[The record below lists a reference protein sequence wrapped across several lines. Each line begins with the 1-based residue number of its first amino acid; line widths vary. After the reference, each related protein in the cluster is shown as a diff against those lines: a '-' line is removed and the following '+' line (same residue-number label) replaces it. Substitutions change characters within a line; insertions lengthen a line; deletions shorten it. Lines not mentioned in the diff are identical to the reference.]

1 MSEPSCPIVG
11 IGASAGGLAAL
22 KNLFKAIPNDTGAAF
37 VVIQHLDPKHESL
50 TAEILSHS
58 STMSVL
64 QVADGMKVQ
73 ANHVYA
79 IPPNTYLTLDDYIFK
94 LNKPVLHH
102 GLRMPIDTFF
112 RSLAE
117 QHEDRV
123 IAIIVS
129 GTGSDGTLGLRAI
142 KGSGGLV
149 LAQSPDSADYEGMP
163 SSAIATELVD
173 FTCAVQEMPA
183 HIKHYLQHPYISV
196 LTDIKR
202 DADIPKDEQ
211 SQIIAILTFLKNS
224 IGHDFRTYK
233 LGTLGRCIARR
244 MALHHLKTMTD
255 YLSFMGKNEDEAN
268 LLFKDLLIGVTAFFR
283 DPEAFLVFEQKVI
296 IPLVASKHNDQPI
309 RVWIP
314 GCATGEEAYSI
325 AMLLVEHLEKTNKH
339 CSIRIFAS
347 DIDETAVNHGRAG
360 LYPENIEASISE
372 ARLQR
377 FFSKEKNSYR
387 IKKSLREL
395 VTFAGQNLISDPPF
409 SNLDL
414 ISCRNL
420 LIYLRAEVQSKVLI
434 LFHFALRENG
444 NLFLGHSETSILQE
458 SLFKPLV
465 KKWRI
470 YQRIGPARST
480 SGVEFPIASKITR
493 SHPRFAGIQVN
504 DKDQL
509 RLGYVAQQLL
519 LQEFA
524 PAAVLVNIKHQV
536 VHFSGPTS
544 RYLEQPSGSPSQDL
558 LVLAKHELRA
568 KLRVALCQVT
578 EDNKRVVI
586 DDVQILRESGH
597 LGVKIVLRPINV
609 PQNNES
615 MILITFEEQG
625 ETDLAPKQNKSQ
637 QLPQQKSQ
645 QNTDDSLLIE
655 QLEAELHI
663 TRELLQTNTEE
674 WESANEELQAANE
687 EAMSVN
693 EELQSSNEELESSKE
708 ELQSMNEELTTVNNQ
723 YKDKVEELAKI
734 NDDLD
739 NLLSST
745 NIATLFVDYH
755 LRISRFTPATQKLL
769 NLISTDVGRPISDIQ
784 LKFTDSCLMADIKQ
798 VLSDLTPV
806 ECEVKTEDG
815 SYYLRRILPYRTN
828 DYRIAGVVITFIDIS
843 QRKRAEEDTLILAT
857 IIRDSNDAFTLC
869 DLDGKIT
876 AWNNGAQTMYGWS
889 EQQALGMNIL
899 DLAPMDERKNAKQ
912 LMQSI
917 IKGEH
922 IHSAEAK
929 RIGKDGRKIIVL
941 LTLTPLMDNAGI
953 VIAIASTEKDISR
966 RIQAENELRASE
978 RNFRVLVES
987 APDALVIVNTSGKIE
1002 VANSQAEQL
1011 FGYSKQELIGMLI
1024 EQLMPSRFAEK
1035 HVQHLQ
1041 GFFTQPK
1048 VRLVGNGIKLFALT
1062 KSGEEIPVEVGLS
1075 PIETDHGQV
1084 VSAAIRD
1091 IRQRQKSDEALRLAK
1106 TTAESALAA
1115 KSRFLATASHDLR
1128 QPLHTLTL
1136 LNKALLKSI
1145 DKPEAK
1151 KMLSKQGDSLFIM
1164 ARLLNSLLDISKL
1177 ESGKVAAQLSHFA
1190 LRPML
1195 EQLCAG
1201 FEVEA
1206 YEKGLVLTLEAND
1219 SHFVNSDPVLL
1230 NQLLQNLLANAIRYT
1245 KVGKVNIVSSQK
1257 HNRVT
1262 VSISD
1267 TGIGIPAEQLIY
1279 IFDEFHQ
1286 VDSNP
1291 QQHHN
1296 GLGLGLSIVQRIANL
1311 LATQV
1316 KVISKVGRGSTFS
1329 ISLPLGKPTPS
1340 AVSEKENKNVQ
1351 LIEKS
1356 ALILL
1361 IDDDPDVLDASEMLL
1376 SMEQGFN
1383 IVCASSPEEAYAIMD
1398 KHLPDLIIT
1407 DFHLNHKQSGLD
1419 IIHKAKTKEGHQVPA
1434 ILVSGDTSPEIET
1447 ISGESFNVMTKPLNP
1462 DDLITLAYRLLAQE
1476 K

>member
-1 MSEPSCPIVG
+1 MTESSCPIVG

-22 KNLFKAIPNDTGAAF
+22 KDLFEALPNDSGAAF

-50 TAEILSHS
+50 TAEILTR
-58 STMSVL
+58 STAMSVV
-64 QVADGMKVQ
+64 QVVDGMTVQ
-73 ANHVYA
+73 ANHVYV
-79 IPPNTYLTLDDYIFK
+79 IPPNTSLTLDAHSFK
-94 LNKPVLHH
+94 LNKPELHH
-102 GLRMPIDTFF
+102 GLRMPIDTFLL
-112 RSLAE
+112 SLAE
-117 QHEDRV
+117 QHEDCA

-129 GTGSDGTLGLRAI
+129 GTGSDGTLGIQAI

-163 SSAIATELVD
+163 SSAIATGLVD
-173 FTCAVQEMPA
+173 FTCPVQEMPA
-183 HIKHYLQHPYISV
+183 HLKHYLQYPHISKQ
-196 LTDIKR
+196 TDTKR
-202 DADIPKDEQ
+202 DADRLRAEK
-211 SQIIAILTFLKNS
+211 SQLRAILTFVKNRT
-224 IGHDFRTYK
+224 GHDFRSYK
-233 LGTLGRCIARR
+233 LGTLGRRIARR
-244 MALHHLKTMTD
+244 MALHHLKTMRD
-255 YLSFMGKNEDEAN
+255 YLSFMRKNEDEAH
-268 LLFKDLLIGVTAFFR
+268 LLFKDLLISVTAFFR
-283 DPEAFLVFEQKVI
+283 DPEAFSVFEKKVI
-296 IPLVASKHNDQPI
+296 IELVASKHDDQPI

-339 CSIRIFAS
+339 SIIQIFAS
-347 DIDETAVNHGRAG
+347 DIDETALDHGRAG
-360 LYPENIEASISE
+360 LYPENIEASVSE

-377 FFSKEKNSYR
+377 FFSKEENSYR

-395 VTFAGQNLISDPPF
+395 VTFASQNLISDPPF

-414 ISCRNL
+414 ISCRNV
-420 LIYLRAEVQSKVLI
+420 LIYLSGEVQSKVLT
-434 LFHFALRENG
+434 LFHFALLEKG
-444 NLFLGHSETSILQE
+444 TLFLGHSETTNQQQ
-458 SLFKPLV
+458 SLFKPLA

-470 YQRIGPARST
+470 YQRTGPARST
-480 SGVEFPIASKITR
+480 SRVEFPIVSNITR
-493 SHPRFAGIQVN
+493 SHPPFVGIQIV
-504 DKDQL
+504 DKNQL
-509 RLGYVAQQLL
+509 RPGDVAQQFL

-524 PAAVLVNIKHQV
+524 PAAVLVNVKNQV

-544 RYLEQPSGSPSQDL
+544 RYLQQPSGSPSQDL

-568 KLRVALCQVT
+568 KLRLALRQVT
-578 EDNKRVVI
+578 KDNKRVVI

-597 LGVKIVLRPINV
+597 FGVKVVLRPINV

-615 MILITFEEQG
+615 MILVTFEEQG
-625 ETDLAPKQNKSQ
+625 GTDLVPKLNKS
-637 QLPQQKSQ
+637 LGSPQQEGQ
-645 QNTDDSLLIE
+645 INTDNSSLIE
-655 QLEAELHI
+655 ELEAELHI
-663 TRELLQTNTEE
+663 TREVLQTNIEE
-674 WESANEELQAANE
+674 WQSANEELQAANE
-687 EAMSVN
+687 EVMSVN

-739 NLLSST
+739 NLMSST

-755 LRISRFTPATQKLL
+755 LQIGRFTPATQKLL
-769 NLISTDVGRPISDIQ
+769 NLISTDVGRPISDIR
-784 LKFTDSCLMADIKQ
+784 LKFTDNSLMEDIKQ

-828 DYRIAGVVITFIDIS
+828 DYQIAGVVITFIDIS
-843 QRKRAEEDTLILAT
+843 QRKRSEEDTLRLAT
-857 IIRDSNDAFTLC
+857 IIRDSHDAFTLF
-869 DLDGKIT
+869 DVSGKIT
-876 AWNNGAQTMYGWS
+876 AWNNGAQRMYGWT
-889 EQQALGMNIL
+889 EKQALGMNLL
-899 DLAPMDERKNAKQ
+899 DLVPMDERGKMKQ
-912 LMQSI
+912 LMQRV
-917 IKGEH
+917 IKGQH
-922 IHSAEAK
+922 IPSAEAE
-929 RIGKDGRKIIVL
+929 RIGKDRRKINVL
-941 LTLTPLMDNAGI
+941 LTLTPLLDNAGVI
-953 VIAIASTEKDISR
+953 IAIASTEKDISR
-966 RIQAENELRASE
+966 RIRAENELRASE
-978 RNFRVLVES
+978 RNFRTLVES

-1011 FGYSKQELIGMLI
+1011 FGYSKQELFGMLV
-1024 EQLMPSRFAEK
+1024 EQLMPSRFAKK
-1035 HVQHLQ
+1035 HVQHRK

-1048 VRLVGNGIKLFALT
+1048 IRLVGNGIKLFALT

-1128 QPLHTLTL
+1128 QPLHSLTL

-1151 KMLSKQGDSLFIM
+1151 KMLSMQGDSLFAM

-1177 ESGKVAAQLSHFA
+1177 ESGTVAAQLSHFA

-1195 EQLCAG
+1195 EKLCAG

-1219 SHFVNSDPVLL
+1219 RHFVYSDSVLL

-1245 KVGKVNIVSSQK
+1245 KVGKVSIASSQK
-1257 HNRVT
+1257 HNRVK

-1267 TGIGIPAEQLIY
+1267 TGIGIPAEQLIF

-1286 VDSNP
+1286 VNRNP
-1291 QQHHN
+1291 QQHHG
-1296 GLGLGLSIVQRIANL
+1296 GLGLGLSIVQRIADL
-1311 LATQV
+1311 LGTQINV
-1316 KVISKVGRGSTFS
+1316 TSKVGLGSTFS
-1329 ISLPLGKPTPS
+1329 IILPLGKPAPV
-1340 AVSEKENKNVQ
+1340 ALSEKGTNNVQAKMKNV
-1351 LIEKS
+1351 
-1356 ALILL
+1356 LILL

-1376 SMEQGFN
+1376 SMEQGFD
-1383 IVCASSPEEAYAIMD
+1383 IVCASSPPEAYAQMD

-1407 DFHLNHKQSGLD
+1407 DFHLNHKESGLD
-1419 IIHKAKTKEGHQVPA
+1419 IIHKAKTPEGHQIPA
-1434 ILVSGDTSPEIET
+1434 ILVSGDTSPEMDV
-1447 ISGESFNVMTKPLNP
+1447 ISGESLQLMTKPLNP
-1462 DDLITLAYRLLAQE
+1462 DELITQAYRLLAQR